1 MELGGVLLSWA
12 VPKGPSLDPA
22 EKRLAVAVED
32 HPLEYASFEGRIP
45 EGNYGA
51 GAVIVWDRG
60 TWTPLEDPREGLRKG
75 KLLFELRGYKLRGAW
90 TLVRTKSSG
99 GKDWL
104 LIKKPDA
111 FANPSAAPPEQSIHS
126 GLTVE
131 ELRDRVSRRDEIL
144 GELERSG
151 APTRRVSAGDVT
163 LMLAGNR
170 DEPFSAKGWIFEVK
184 YDGFRLLVGRGPAG
198 AELLYR
204 RGSEVGATFPEIAR
218 AAAGLP
224 FESLVMDGEV
234 VVNDDDGRP
243 SFARLQKRVQ
253 LTRSLDIEQ
262 ATLELPAIVYL
273 FDLVA
278 FEGFD
283 LRPLPLALRQRLLAR
298 IIPPAG
304 PLRFADHVEERGEDL
319 FREIR
324 KLGLEGMIAKKAASP
339 YRGGRS
345 EDWLKIRIERTGD
358 FVVVGFTER
367 KGGGG
372 IGALHLGVF
381 DGPEIRYAG
390 KVGTGFTAKQ
400 AGDLRGRLVERRR
413 ATPPFVGKPPGGGGH
428 VWAEPELAGEVRFRE
443 WTEDGHLRQ
452 PVFVRLRDDKP
463 ITECTRSDA
472 LPVPRPVT
480 TPAVERTVP
489 FSHLDKIFWPKER
502 YTKGDLIESYRQVS
516 PWLLPYLRDRPL
528 VLTRFPDG
536 IDGKSFFQKDAPGFT
551 PAWIRTERIWS
562 EHAARD
568 IDYFVCDDEAALLYL
583 VNLGTIPLHI
593 WSSRVGSLATPD
605 WCILDLDPKGAPFS
619 EVIKVALAVR
629 RLCEAIELP
638 SFVKT
643 SGASGLHIL
652 VPLARQLT
660 YEQSRLLG
668 ELLSRVIVNELPEIS
683 TIVRKI
689 GDRGGRVYLDYL
701 QNRHGQTIASP
712 FSVRPLPGAPVSTP
726 LDWSEVGP
734 RLDPKSFTI
743 GTLPHRLDR
752 LREDPLLAVLELKPD
767 LAGVLTSLQERL
779 KGSEASTR
787 RAPRSSVRTRA
798 AAAKRSAPRDG
809 GRKS

>member
-1 MELGGVLLSWA
+1 M
-12 VPKGPSLDPA
+12 
-22 EKRLAVAVED
+22 AVED

-51 GAVIVWDRG
+51 GAVIVWDSG
-60 TWTPLEDPREGLRKG
+60 TWTPLEDPEEGLRKG
-75 KLLFELRGYKLRGAW
+75 KLLFELGGYKLRGAW

-111 FANPSAAPPEQSIHS
+111 FANPRAAPPEQSIHS

-131 ELRDRVSRRDEIL
+131 ELRDGVSRRDEIL
-144 GELERSG
+144 KELERLG
-151 APTRRVSAGDVT
+151 APRRRVSAGGVT
-163 LMLAGNR
+163 LMLAGSR
-170 DEPFSAKGWIFEVK
+170 DEPFSAKGWIFELK
-184 YDGFRLLVGRGPAG
+184 YDGFRLLVGRGPKG

-204 RGSEVGATFPEIAR
+204 RGSEVSATFPEIAR
-218 AAAGLP
+218 AAAALP
-224 FESLVMDGEV
+224 VESLVMDGEV
-234 VVNDDDGRP
+234 VVMDDDGRP

-253 LTRSLDIEQ
+253 LTRSLDIDR
-262 ATLELPAIVYL
+262 ATLELPAIVCL

-283 LRPLPLALRQRLLAR
+283 LRPLPLTVRKGLLGR
-298 IIPPAG
+298 IVPPAG

-319 FREIR
+319 FREVR
-324 KLGLEGMIAKKAASP
+324 KLGLEGIIAKKAASA

-381 DGPEIRYAG
+381 DGSEIRYAG

-400 AGDLRGRLVERRR
+400 AADLRSRLLEHRR

-428 VWAEPELAGEVRFRE
+428 VWVEPEIACEVRFRE

-472 LPVPRPVT
+472 LAVPRLVT
-480 TPAVERTVP
+480 PSAVERTVP
-489 FSHLDKIFWPKER
+489 FSHLDKVFWPQER
-502 YTKGDLIESYRQVS
+502 YSKGDLIEFYRQVGR
-516 PWLLPYLRDRPL
+516 WLLPYLRDRPL

-562 EHAARD
+562 EHAERD
-568 IDYFVCDDEAALLYL
+568 IDYFVCDDEASLLYL

-619 EVIKVALAVR
+619 DVIEVALAVR
-629 RLCEAIELP
+629 RLCDAIELP

-689 GDRGGRVYLDYL
+689 DNRGGRVYLDYL

-712 FSVRPLPGAPVSTP
+712 FSVRPLPAAPVSTP
-726 LDWSEVGP
+726 LEWREVGP

-743 GTLPHRLDR
+743 RTLPGRLDR
-752 LREDPLLAVLELKPD
+752 LREDPLLSVLETKPD
-767 LAGVLTSLQERL
+767 LAGVLESLQERL
-779 KGSEASTR
+779 KEVSTDPPR
-787 RAPRSSVRTRA
+787 RSS
-798 AAAKRSAPRDG
+798 
-809 GRKS
+809 GRKRGRKR